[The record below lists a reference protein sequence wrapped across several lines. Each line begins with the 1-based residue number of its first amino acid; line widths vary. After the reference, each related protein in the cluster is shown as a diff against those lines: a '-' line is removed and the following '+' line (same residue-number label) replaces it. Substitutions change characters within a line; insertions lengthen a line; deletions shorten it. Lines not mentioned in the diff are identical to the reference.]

1 MFERSLLPLRVSRL
15 SEVQLHQNGHSV
27 CVRRAYGPAVR
38 THSVI
43 LTAAA
48 SLLVAPV
55 QTVVVSIA
63 LPQGPDAPLVT
74 ALELVISAWP
84 WF

>member
-1 MFERSLLPLRVSRL
+1 MFERPLLPLRVSRL
-15 SEVQLHQNGHSV
+15 SEAQLHQNGHSV
-27 CVRRAYGPAVR
+27 CVHGAHCPAAR
-38 THSVI
+38 TYSAI

-74 ALELVISAWP
+74 ALELVVSARP
-84 WF
+84 RF